1 MSKGAYTYEPG
12 NITEFG
18 KDRMRFELGDTMVE
32 GLADTTAL
40 TDEEIQ
46 AAIDAYP
53 KKWKRAKLILLESL
67 CRRFAYEVNTKTGPL
82 SLDMERRLRQAEKRG
97 PGRISVS
104 AAVWKWGRWSA
115 LLPYRN
121 ARKREGVERMI
132 NARFMYL
139 RPGNL
144 FKDFVVESNTQV
156 VTASG
161 RVANAPK
168 GDGSKIIR
176 GCLAE
181 STKEQKESHSTRD
194 RVCTHTIV
202 QAGSP
207 EAKKSDKLILG
218 NRTFYI
224 IDLDEVGSLGIS
236 TIYYAEERKDVK

>member
-1 MSKGAYTYEPG
+1 
-12 NITEFG
+12 
-18 KDRMRFELGDTMVE
+18 
-32 GLADTTAL
+32 
-40 TDEEIQ
+40 
-46 AAIDAYP
+46 
-53 KKWKRAKLILLESL
+53 
-67 CRRFAYEVNTKTGPL
+67 
-82 SLDMERRLRQAEKRG
+82 
-97 PGRISVS
+97 
-104 AAVWKWGRWSA
+104 
-115 LLPYRN
+115 
-121 ARKREGVERMI
+121 MI

-161 RVANAPK
+161 RAANAPK

-181 STKEQKESHSTRD
+181 STKEQKESHSMRD